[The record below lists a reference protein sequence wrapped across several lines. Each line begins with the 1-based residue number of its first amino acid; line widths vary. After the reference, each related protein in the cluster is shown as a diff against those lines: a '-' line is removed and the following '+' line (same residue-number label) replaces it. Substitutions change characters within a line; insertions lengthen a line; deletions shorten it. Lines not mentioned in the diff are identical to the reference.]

1 MAIDFTYRSRFD
13 ENANFTMVRWGADSP
28 VPEVELNEMQD
39 ISEGKLRD
47 VVKAT
52 FGNGLLGVGTVE
64 YDAENKTL
72 KIANEKAFVE
82 GYLLN
87 IESLETRVTK
97 DVPVRLNCW
106 KEVITAESK
115 IYKHGNMQADF
126 IPNKLI
132 DERYGK
138 EITRREQIVF
148 NLESDDNP
156 NTHKDKG
163 YSLEIGSLKDLINK
177 ETGEK
182 YVGFDVVAEKAS
194 VDAASIGK
202 TFCFSKDTPETDEEE
217 YLWFKQ
223 LESDEGIPTE
233 NVKEFDMVL
242 LKVNQKEG
250 TTEVYYPKVKWSSI
264 IDLPD
269 NIVYSR
275 EVADT
280 EIPSPVNINNS
291 GLEIGMFTVT
301 YGDNVPAGYVEANG
315 QEINRIVYAD
325 LLDYAKSV
333 GLVIS
338 EADWQAKFTAQS
350 GLVTEYGYDD
360 GSATFRVP
368 RIVGD
373 SSLSEKRI
381 IKAFGSLG
389 DGLANYQD
397 VIEAMKGY
405 LPLTGGTIKDSTLT
419 IDNGKG
425 GNIHRNAV
433 TSMWYNAR
441 DYALLQQKSLPNNG
455 YSSLYSL
462 KTNNGSWDCG
472 AWNYDADSLILS
484 FMNDEKY
491 NTSKAEDEKGNIP
504 AESNIPDMRF
514 MFSANGQLITRNNEN
529 ADEYFVKSIGNTHAD
544 ESGNVNAS
552 VVVESVVNE
561 DGSWYRKYSDGW
573 LEQGGMLPVK
583 EGLYFNETIT
593 LVKAMANSSYI
604 VLLENGYP
612 TKMNEMHGVWNK
624 TTTSFQATN
633 IRVSGDGQGNWYACG
648 MGAE

>member
-72 KIANEKAFVE
+72 KIANEKAFIE

-87 IESLETRVTK
+87 IENLETRVTK
-97 DVPVRLNCW
+97 DIPVRLNCW

-177 ETGEK
+177 ETGEQ

-223 LESDEGIPTE
+223 LESNEGIPTE

-325 LLDYAKSV
+325 LLDYAKSA

-368 RIVGD
+368 RIIGD

-397 VIEAMKGY
+397 VIEAMKDY
-405 LPLTGGTIKDSTLT
+405 MPLTGGAMKGANIYRDVDNASLNLLGGKDNTSSSLCLTGKDSDDGCFSIFTARKDSNNWYYLQGRPDGVLKWGLKSPDT
-419 IDNGKG
+419 NQQFNLARKV
-425 GNIHRNAV
+425 GNV
-433 TSMWYNAR
+433 
-441 DYALLQQKSLPNNG
+441 L
-455 YSSLYSL
+455 
-462 KTNNGSWDCG
+462 
-472 AWNYDADSLILS
+472 
-484 FMNDEKY
+484 
-491 NTSKAEDEKGNIP
+491 
-504 AESNIPDMRF
+504 
-514 MFSANGQLITRNNEN
+514 
-529 ADEYFVKSIGNTHAD
+529 AD
-544 ESGNVNAS
+544 ESGNVNVS
-552 VVVESVVNE
+552 VVVESVVNS
-561 DGSWYRKYSDGW
+561 DGSWYRVYSDGW
-573 LEQGGMLPVK
+573 VEQGGRLDNGKTTSTP
-583 EGLYFNETIT
+583 IT
-593 LVKAMANSSYI
+593 VNLLKAMANADYCVNLTSYSDNRSPAD
-604 VLLENGYP
+604 LLGTRTDTYF
-612 TKMNEMHGVWNK
+612 TAYVIYNERGKYGSWSVM
-624 TTTSFQATN
+624 
-633 IRVSGDGQGNWYACG
+633 GQGV
-648 MGAE
+648 E

>member
-87 IESLETRVTK
+87 IENLETRVTK

-148 NLESDDNP
+148 NLESDNNP

-223 LESDEGIPTE
+223 LESNEGIPTE

-389 DGLANYQD
+389 DGVANYQD
-397 VIEAMKGY
+397 VIEAMKDY
-405 LPLTGGTIKDSTLT
+405 LPLTGGAMKGANIYRDVDNASLNLLGGKDNTSSSLCLTGKDSDDGCFSIFTARKNSNNWYYLQGRPDGVLKWGLKSPDT
-419 IDNGKG
+419 NQQFNLARKVGNVLADDNG
-425 GNIHRNAV
+425 
-433 TSMWYNAR
+433 
-441 DYALLQQKSLPNNG
+441 
-455 YSSLYSL
+455 
-462 KTNNGSWDCG
+462 
-472 AWNYDADSLILS
+472 
-484 FMNDEKY
+484 
-491 NTSKAEDEKGNIP
+491 
-504 AESNIPDMRF
+504 
-514 MFSANGQLITRNNEN
+514 
-529 ADEYFVKSIGNTHAD
+529 
-544 ESGNVNAS
+544 NVDVS
-552 VVVESVVNE
+552 VVVESVVND

-573 LEQGGMLPVK
+573 LEQGGIVSVPASQTKSVSYLKPFVSK
-583 EGLYFNETIT
+583 PTLLVRNEGSVTITYQATTTETVIT
-593 LVKAMANSSYI
+593 LVCGSLGI
-604 VLLENGYP
+604 D
-612 TKMNEMHGVWNK
+612 
-624 TTTSFQATN
+624 
-633 IRVSGDGQGNWYACG
+633 VSWSACGQG
-648 MGAE
+648 AE

>member
-1 MAIDFTYRSRFD
+1 MAIDFTHRSRFN
-13 ENANFTMVRWGADSP
+13 EEANFTMVRWGADSP

-72 KIANEKAFVE
+72 KIINEKAFVE

-87 IESLETRVTK
+87 IERLETRVTK

-115 IYKHGNMQADF
+115 IYKHGNMQAGF
-126 IPNKLI
+126 IPNTLI

-156 NTHKDKG
+156 DTHKDKG
-163 YSLEIGSLKDLINK
+163 YSLEIGSLRELINE
-177 ETGEK
+177 ETGEQ
-182 YVGFDVVAEKAS
+182 YVGFNIVAEKAS

-202 TFCFSKDTPETDEEE
+202 TFCFSKDEPETDEEE

-223 LESDEGIPTE
+223 LESDDGIPTE
-233 NVKEFDMVL
+233 NAKEFDMVL

-275 EVADT
+275 EVADA

-301 YGDNVPAGYVEANG
+301 YGDNIPAGYIEANG
-315 QEINRIVYAD
+315 QEINRIFYAD
-325 LLDYAKSV
+325 LFDYAKSV

-360 GSATFRVP
+360 GSAMFRVP

-389 DGLANYQD
+389 DGVANYQD
-397 VIEAMKGY
+397 VIEAMKDY
-405 LPLTGGTIKDSTLT
+405 MPLAGGTMTGEIVKDFEGATIKSSNTTSEQAIWGGSDAY
-419 IDNGKG
+419 NGAGLFLYG
-425 GNIHRNAV
+425 G
-433 TSMWYNAR
+433 
-441 DYALLQQKSLPNNG
+441 DKENNG
-455 YSSLYSL
+455 GIENSHGTFLLRAGLNNSTYYDLFGQPDGSL
-462 KTNNGSWDCG
+462 KWGNQNIVRSINGVG
-472 AWNYDADSLILS
+472 ADS
-484 FMNDEKY
+484 
-491 NTSKAEDEKGNIP
+491 A
-504 AESNIPDMRF
+504 
-514 MFSANGQLITRNNEN
+514 
-529 ADEYFVKSIGNTHAD
+529 
-544 ESGNVNAS
+544 GNVEVS
-552 VVVESVVNE
+552 LGTSYVVESVVNE

-573 LEQGGMLPVK
+573 LEQGGFCKKSSFTSASYGYAATVTFAKPFVD
-583 EGLYFNETIT
+583 
-593 LVKAMANSSYI
+593 ANYTSISTTVISNAISVDIMTTTY
-604 VLLENGYP
+604 
-612 TKMNEMHGVWNK
+612 NK
-624 TTTSFQATN
+624 TSTTMMITTFETASEN
-633 IRVSGDGQGNWYACG
+633 KILGVDWYACG